1 MADDAFTPDWLAL
14 RERVDHRSR
23 PTALLRPLRAAWHAR
38 EWSRVLD
45 LGSGTGSN
53 FRYLASRLP
62 GRQEWTLVDH
72 DPDLLDRVHGPDP
85 VPSDPGSSDAAG
97 SALPVHRVVGDLAEE
112 GLARVGE
119 AHLVTASALL
129 DLVTREWL
137 TALVERCQEAKCG
150 ALLALS
156 YDGTIAWSPPED
168 PDDAWVQEMV
178 NAHQRREKGL
188 GPALG
193 PTAPHLAE
201 ALFQE
206 QDFHTWLVP
215 SPWHLGPGDLALAR
229 ALVEGW
235 IHAVAEQA
243 PSGASRVQGWGE
255 RRLQALA
262 RGDVGLTV
270 GHLDLLALPA
280 DPGAG

>member
-1 MADDAFTPDWLAL
+1 MGDDVFTPDWLAL
-14 RERVDHRSR
+14 RERADHRSR

-38 EWSRVLD
+38 RWSRVLD

-62 GRQEWTLVDH
+62 GHQEWTLVDH
-72 DPDLLDRVHGPDP
+72 DPDLLDRVHGPG
-85 VPSDPGSSDAAG
+85 SDPSNLRG
-97 SALPVHRVVGDLAEE
+97 SAIPVHRVVGDLAEE
-112 GLARVGE
+112 GLARIGE

-129 DLVTREWL
+129 DLVTHDWL
-137 TALVERCQEAKCG
+137 TALARRCREAKCG

-168 PDDAWVQEMV
+168 PDDAWVREMV

-206 QDFHTWLVP
+206 HGFHTWLVP
-215 SPWHLGPGDLALAR
+215 SPWHVGPADVDLVR

-235 IHAVAEQA
+235 CQAVGEQA
-243 PSGASRVQGWGE
+243 PSGDSRVREWGE

-262 RGDVGLTV
+262 RGAVGLTV

-280 DPGAG
+280 YPGAG

>member
-14 RERVDHRSR
+14 REGVDHRSR

-72 DPDLLDRVHGPDP
+72 DPDLLERVHGPAPDP
-85 VPSDPGSSDAAG
+85 LHPQG
-97 SALPVHRVVGDLAEE
+97 SAIPVHRVVGDLAEE
-112 GLARVGE
+112 GLARVHE
-119 AHLVTASALL
+119 ADLVTASALL
-129 DLVTREWL
+129 DLVTRDWL
-137 TALVERCQEAKCG
+137 TALVERCREAGCG

-156 YDGTIAWSPPED
+156 YDGTIAWSPTED
-168 PDDAWVQEMV
+168 PDDGWVEDMV
-178 NAHQRREKGL
+178 NAHQRRKKGL

-193 PTAPHLAE
+193 PTAPHVAE
-201 ALFQE
+201 TLFQE
-206 QDFHTWLVP
+206 HGFHTWGLP
-215 SPWHLGPGDLALAR
+215 SPWHLGPSDLALAR

-235 IHAVAEQA
+235 VHAVGEQA
-243 PSGASRVQGWGE
+243 PSGGSRVERWGE

-280 DPGAG
+280 FPGAG